1 VINHI
6 DDNGGDHDDIDHED
20 IDGDDD
26 IIDNN
31 DDDDIDGDDD
41 DDRLPKNEAYAAIL
55 RSVSDS
61 KAAVD

>member
-1 VINHI
+1 MINHI

-31 DDDDIDGDDD
+31 DDDDD